1 MELREFIKT
10 SLVDIMRGVQDA
22 QSEINN
28 DPNAKG
34 AVNPAFGELKDTM
47 TRVAFD
53 VAVTV
58 SSEKKAD
65 GKAGIDIYAMKL
77 GGGGSKQEHDSTVSR
92 LAFEVPIAPATLKVT
107 PDDAVP
113 MPSQSRVAISGS

>member
-1 MELREFIKT
+1 
-10 SLVDIMRGVQDA
+10 
-22 QSEINN
+22 
-28 DPNAKG
+28 
-34 AVNPAFGELKDTM
+34 M

-77 GGGGSKQEHDSTVSR
+77 GGGASKQEHDSIVSR
-92 LAFEVPIAPATLKVT
+92 LAFEVPIAPATLTVKT
-107 PDDAVP
+107 EDAVS
-113 MPSQSRVAISGS
+113 MPSRSRVAIS

>member
-1 MELREFIKT
+1 MELRQFIRT

-22 QSEINN
+22 QADIFN

-47 TRVAFD
+47 TRVKFD

-58 SSEKKAD
+58 ASESKGD
-65 GKAGIDIYAMKL
+65 VKAGINVYAVKI
-77 GGGGSKQEHDSTVSR
+77 GGGGSTQTQDSTVSR
-92 LAFEVPIAPATLKVT
+92 LAFEVPIAPAALTVT
-107 PDDAVP
+107 PDQRENTMPRIPDFGAV
-113 MPSQSRVAISGS
+113 

>member
-22 QSEINN
+22 QTEING
-28 DPNAKG
+28 DPDARG
-34 AVNPAFGELKDTM
+34 AINPAFGEIKDTM

-58 SSEKKAD
+58 SSETKAD
-65 GKAGIDIYAMKL
+65 GKAGIDIYAVKL
-77 GGGGSKQEHDSTVSR
+77 GGGASKQLQDSTVSR
-92 LAFEVPIAPATLKVT
+92 LAFEVPIAPATLKVK
-107 PDDAVP
+107 PD
-113 MPSQSRVAISGS
+113 

>member
-22 QSEINN
+22 QAEINN

-34 AVNPAFGELKDTM
+34 AINPAVGDLKDIM

-58 SSEKKAD
+58 SKEKKAD

-77 GGGGSKQEHDSTVSR
+77 GG
-92 LAFEVPIAPATLKVT
+92 
-107 PDDAVP
+107 
-113 MPSQSRVAISGS
+113 SGS